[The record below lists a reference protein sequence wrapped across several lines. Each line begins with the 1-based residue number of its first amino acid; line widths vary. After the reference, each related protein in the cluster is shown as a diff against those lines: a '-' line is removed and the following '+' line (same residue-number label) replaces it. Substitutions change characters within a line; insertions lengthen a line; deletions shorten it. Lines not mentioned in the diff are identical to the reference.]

1 MTVGRVGVRAG
12 VDGASGGRRDALLS
26 PSGAQEQDGSHD
38 GDHQNE
44 ASHCDTNG
52 KVTRR
57 DAQLVFFIL
66 FKTNKRISS
75 PSITIV
81 RTENL
86 YLFNDFAIKEARIS
100 AIGGIGYVETAEN
113 LDSGRIPCERWM
125 VDSEICPW
133 AVVII

>member
-38 GDHQNE
+38 GDHQTE

-66 FKTNKRISS
+66 FKTNKKNIV
-75 PSITIV
+75 TINHNCADRKLV
-81 RTENL
+81 PL
-86 YLFNDFAIKEARIS
+86 Q
-100 AIGGIGYVETAEN
+100 
-113 LDSGRIPCERWM
+113 
-125 VDSEICPW
+125 
-133 AVVII
+133 